1 MSGGSIKYAKYN
13 CPNCGHT
20 LSNSSL
26 IYVQEEGCCPVC
38 KTPMKADLAHALPNT
53 LETKIGEIVVLLCYF
68 GLVALV
74 LHFSGV
80 DVNSFINQSHPVLL
94 VLTVAFLLA
103 PAFVLVKWLAKS
115 EQSP

>member
-1 MSGGSIKYAKYN
+1 MSGGSIQYTKYN

-38 KTPMKADLAHALPNT
+38 KTPMKVDLAQALPNT
-53 LETKIGEIVVLLCYF
+53 LETKIGEIVVLFCYF

-74 LHFSGV
+74 LNFSGV
-80 DVNSFINQSHPVLL
+80 DVNSFINQSHPALL
-94 VLTVAFLLA
+94 LLAVALLLA
-103 PAFVLVKWLAKS
+103 PAFVLVKWLTKR
-115 EQSP
+115 EQSS